1 MRILKTLAPLPA
13 LLAFTLSLPASDARW
28 FQDMDAAKTSAAKGK
43 LDLLLDFTGSDWCG
57 WCIRLEQEVFSQEAF
72 QGAAPKDFVLV
83 KIDFPRDQTSITPA
97 IRAQNERLSQQYGIE
112 GYPTII
118 LADAEGR
125 PYAQTGY
132 QEGGPEAYVA
142 HLRDLRQRRVARD
155 AAFAKAQSARG
166 MDRARLL
173 AEGLGPIAPPMQ
185 VAFYGPELD
194 AIAAIDT
201 ADTLGFKRGLAD
213 AREAHGARRATLAL
227 QEKFERIA
235 GPLMEKVGPMITG
248 DKTAA
253 ALDEIDAWLKEH
265 ADAESLIRQQVAY
278 LKVKIHGREENHAA
292 ALAALDDVIAIDEKT
307 EFAAMLQV
315 KLRPAIQDAVEKA
328 KQGADSGAQMA
339 Q

>member
-1 MRILKTLAPLPA
+1 M
-13 LLAFTLSLPASDARW
+13 
-28 FQDMDAAKTSAAKGK
+28 
-43 LDLLLDFTGSDWCG
+43 
-57 WCIRLEQEVFSQEAF
+57 
-72 QGAAPKDFVLV
+72 
-83 KIDFPRDQTSITPA
+83 
-97 IRAQNERLSQQYGIE
+97 
-112 GYPTII
+112 
-118 LADAEGR
+118 
-125 PYAQTGY
+125 
-132 QEGGPEAYVA
+132 A

-155 AAFAKAQSARG
+155 AAFAKAESAEG

-173 AEGLGPIAPPMQ
+173 AEGLAPIAPPMQ

-194 AIAAIDT
+194 AIAAVDT

-248 DKTAA
+248 DKTDA
-253 ALDEIDAWLKEH
+253 ALGEIDAWLKEH

-315 KLRPAIQDAVEKA
+315 KLRPAIEDAVAKA